1 MDELVLVGLAGFLAA
16 MVDGA
21 LGMGF
26 GPTSASI
33 LLSVG
38 ISPAAASASIN
49 LAKVATGVAGGVA
62 HSRAGNTDRRLVLR
76 LAVPGA
82 VGAAIGAT
90 VLANVDGDSLRPFLA
105 VLLLAV
111 GLRILVRFAI
121 MVPSEADEQ
130 VPGDAGFSAPG
141 VEVAAVAGGV
151 TNGMIGA
158 WGPVVTPFL
167 LHRRIPP
174 RYAVGCVNT
183 AEIAVAVVSAGT
195 LLAASGGEGIRAGI
209 VIAMLVGGV
218 AAAPIAAVVIR
229 HIPPRA
235 LGIAVAALLLGTQ
248 SREIAN
254 TVDLPGSRWL
264 AYSAVVVGV
273 AVAGLFPRL
282 RSLLAGGA
290 PVAGTEP
297 VGRLRLGGDRLD
309 DAVDPL
315 PHDDQGEGQPV

>member
-1 MDELVLVGLAGFLAA
+1 MDELVLVGLAGFFAA

-38 ISPAAASASIN
+38 ISPAAASASVN
-49 LAKVATGVAGGVA
+49 LAKVATGVAGGLA
-62 HSRAGNTDRRLVLR
+62 HSRAGNTERRLVLR
-76 LAVPGA
+76 LAGPG
-82 VGAAIGAT
+82 VIGAAIGAT
-90 VLANVDGDSLRPFLA
+90 VLANVDGDSIRPILA

-111 GLRILVRFAI
+111 GLRILFRFAI
-121 MVPSEADEQ
+121 MVPGRLAEQ
-130 VPGDAGFSAPG
+130 ELGEHGFSAPG
-141 VEVAAVAGGV
+141 VEAAGFAGGV

-167 LHRRIPP
+167 LHRRIPA

-195 LLAASGGEGIRAGI
+195 LLATSGGDGIRAGI
-209 VIAMLVGGV
+209 VIAMLLGGV
-218 AAAPIAAVVIR
+218 AAAPLAAKVVR

-235 LGIAVAALLLGTQ
+235 LGIAVAALLLFTQ

-254 TVDLPGSRWL
+254 TLDLPGSRWL
-264 AYSAVVVGV
+264 AYGAVAVGV
-273 AVAGLFPRL
+273 AIAAGFPRL
-282 RSLLAGGA
+282 RIVWSTRHPGA
-290 PVAGTEP
+290 DADAPPVQDRVPEP
-297 VGRLRLGGDRLD
+297 
-309 DAVDPL
+309 
-315 PHDDQGEGQPV
+315 